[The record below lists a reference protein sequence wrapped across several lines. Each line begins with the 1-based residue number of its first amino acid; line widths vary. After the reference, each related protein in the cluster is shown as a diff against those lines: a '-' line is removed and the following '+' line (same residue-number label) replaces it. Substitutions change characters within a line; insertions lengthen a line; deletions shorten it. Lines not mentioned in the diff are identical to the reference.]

1 MLGAPF
7 VLEREENMREL
18 IIAYFVIINLVLLLV
33 MKLDKKRAQ
42 HNRYRIS
49 EKTLWILAL
58 AGGAVGGTVGMQLF
72 RHKTKHKAFVAGFPL
87 LAIVDIIVGAIL
99 LSTIQS

>member
-1 MLGAPF
+1 VIGGAF
-7 VLEREENMREL
+7 FYGGEGNMKEL
-18 IIAYFVIINLVLLLV
+18 IIGYFILINLTLLLV
-33 MKLDKKRAQ
+33 MKLDKNRAQ

-58 AGGAVGGTVGMQLF
+58 AGGAIGGTAGMQLF

-87 LAIVDIIVGAIL
+87 LAIVDVIIAAIL
-99 LSTIQS
+99 LSNIQS